1 MQILLVLKYVFN
13 LHITFID
20 KNYLYLVDQRN
31 VAFKNEFLKIS
42 VLP

>member
-20 KNYLYLVDQRN
+20 KNYLYLVDQRG
-31 VAFKNEFLKIS
+31 FKNEFLTIS
-42 VLP
+42 